1 MIDSNNTIMILD
13 VENLDQEKKE
23 EVDRYHRIMEKLKKE
38 NYDSYSTSFR
48 DIMPLIHVS
57 EEVGFYQE
65 ESNNLDIH
73 FLIIFN
79 DYPLTKFA
87 HVNEGT
93 VVMGKLLYEALKNL
107 KKMSSSKIVSFEY
120 IHDYPLVCQSG
131 DIVCVVAPVIHH
143 SGTVEVKKCIS
154 R

>member
-1 MIDSNNTIMILD
+1 MINSSNTIMILD
-13 VENLDQEKKE
+13 LNNLDQEKKE
-23 EVDRYHRIMEKLKKE
+23 EVNRYHRIMDNLKKK
-38 NYDSYSTSFR
+38 NYDSYATSFR
-48 DIMPLIHVS
+48 DIMPLVHVS
-57 EEVGFYQE
+57 EEVGFYRE
-65 ESNNLDIH
+65 EFNNLDMH

-79 DYPLTKFA
+79 DYPLTKFDF
-87 HVNEGT
+87 VNEGT
-93 VVMGKLLYEALKNL
+93 AVMGKLLYEALKNL

-143 SGTVEVKKCIS
+143 SGEVEKCIS